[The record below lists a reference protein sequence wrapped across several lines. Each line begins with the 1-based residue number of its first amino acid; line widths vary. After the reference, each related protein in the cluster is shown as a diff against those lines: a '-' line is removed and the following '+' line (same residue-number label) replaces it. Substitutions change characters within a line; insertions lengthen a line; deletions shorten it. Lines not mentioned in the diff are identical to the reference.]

1 MILQARFS
9 PEAVLEGIK
18 MKKTMRIAAL
28 LAPAL
33 GCGAQAYG
41 QEVLDDVWVTATRSG
56 TSLDRT
62 GSSITVIDSQKIEA
76 KQTSKVE
83 ELLKATPGVSVV
95 RFGGAGGSSQINLR
109 GTNSNH
115 TTVLIDGQRAN
126 FQDPSS
132 YTFDFDWMQTDNI
145 ERIEILRGPS
155 AGQWGADTIGGVVN
169 IVTKKGKGPAK
180 VTLTGEYGS
189 FDTDRE
195 SLGVTGGG
203 ERYDYNL
210 NVSRF
215 STGGWSI
222 ASSDRNFGT
231 ERDST
236 QNATYQAKIG
246 ISPTDNSEIEARYA
260 HTDFETDLDGTRTGG
275 GTQDTNRGKYK
286 HVDSGHVK
294 GTLGLF
300 EGFWTQTATASMMNN
315 DQWNTGGTT
324 TRCTTGQPAPLC
336 TGYDS
341 SSTSFSW
348 QNDLKFNQNNTTT
361 IGVETLRE
369 TYMQK
374 YYQQGGRIAA
384 DTEVWT
390 NAGYIQHQTRLFDVL
405 DLTGGYRG
413 TDHQTAGWHPTYFG
427 NAAYHLPTNTT
438 LKGSYG
444 TTFKAPS
451 HYQIYYPS
459 GTKNLELLPEEGRG
473 WDVGFEQKF
482 LSGKLKTGAT
492 YFQNNIRNMIEYV
505 SSSTQYQ
512 NVSEATTYGVETFL
526 NYQVFDESGSS
537 LSVAPNYTYTR
548 AYSRAEREEL
558 TRRPRH
564 AFGSNVNYRFFEK
577 RAQVNMSATYQT
589 DFHESRSSTT
599 TRYPV
604 KNGEY
609 FKIDLASSYDVT
621 DNFQLFGR
629 VDNLTDSYIESAYG
643 YAESGGIGVFAGVK
657 VTFEPGKFLT
667 GEGK

>member
-1 MILQARFS
+1 M
-9 PEAVLEGIK
+9 
-18 MKKTMRIAAL
+18 KTMLRYCML
-28 LAPAL
+28 LVPTI
-33 GCGAQAYG
+33 GYGAQAYG

-76 KQTSKVE
+76 RQTSKVE
-83 ELLKATPGVSVV
+83 DMLKATPGVSVV

-115 TTVLIDGQRAN
+115 TTVLIDGQRSN

-169 IVTKKGKGPAK
+169 IVTKKGKGPMK

-203 ERYDYNL
+203 ERFDYNF

-222 ASSDRNFGT
+222 AASERNFGR
-231 ERDST
+231 EKDST
-236 QNATYQAKIG
+236 QNATYQAKVG
-246 ISPTDNSEIEARYA
+246 VSPTDNSEIEVRYA

-275 GTQDTNRGKYK
+275 GTQDTNRGKFK

-300 EGFWTQTATASMMNN
+300 DGIWTQSASASVMRN

-324 TRCTTGQPAPLC
+324 TRCTTGQPAWLC
-336 TGYDS
+336 TGYN
-341 SSTSFSW
+341 STTTNFNW
-348 QNDLKFNQNNTTT
+348 QNDIRLNKDNTTT
-361 IGVETLRE
+361 IGLDSVRDS
-369 TYMQK
+369 YWQK
-374 YYQQGGRIAA
+374 YYQQQGRVAA

-390 NAGYIQHQTRLFDVL
+390 NAGYLQHQTRLFDSL
-405 DLTGGYRG
+405 DISAGLRHSY
-413 TDHQTAGWHPTYFG
+413 HQLASWHLTYFG
-427 NAAYHLPTNTT
+427 NIAYHLPTDTT

-444 TTFKAPS
+444 TTFKTPS
-451 HYQIYYPS
+451 HYQLYYPS
-459 GTKNLELLPEEGRG
+459 GNPNPELRPEEARS
-473 WDVGFEQKF
+473 WDMGVEQKF
-482 LSGKLKTGAT
+482 LSGKMKTGVT
-492 YFQNNIRNMIEYV
+492 YFQNNIRDMIEYV
-505 SSSTQYQ
+505 SAGQQYR
-512 NVSEATTYGVETFL
+512 NVSKATSYGVESFL
-526 NYQVFDESGSS
+526 NYLVFDEAGRS

-548 AYSRAEREEL
+548 AYDRGNSEEL

-564 AFGSNVNYRFFEK
+564 AVGSDVNYRFLEK
-577 RAQVNMSATYQT
+577 RAQVNLATIYQT
-589 DFHESRSSTT
+589 DFHDSRSSTT

-609 FKIDLASSYDVT
+609 LKVDLAGSYDVT
-621 DNFQLFGR
+621 DNFQIFGR

-643 YAESGGIGVFAGVK
+643 YADTGGVGLFAGVK
-657 VTFEPGKFLT
+657 ITFEPGRFLS